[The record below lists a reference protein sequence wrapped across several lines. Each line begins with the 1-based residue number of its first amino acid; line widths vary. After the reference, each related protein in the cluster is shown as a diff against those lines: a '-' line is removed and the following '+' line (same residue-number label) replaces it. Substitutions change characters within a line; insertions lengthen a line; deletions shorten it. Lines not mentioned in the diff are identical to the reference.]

1 MYFLCTNIYFLHRTL
16 LNTSKHDDYTIVT
29 IMSKH
34 FLDRTDPTFVQD
46 LKDSIIH
53 VTEVVRRINE
63 HLCDTKDVKDVKL
76 HVMETKI
83 RPDVR
88 KRKRYSDNG
97 DVKVTWTHHGVP
109 KSAML
114 ELKQRKSYKFDSLSK
129 FRYPDVF
136 VDSLPKFEKIS
147 NRGDTLGYVLTDQYM
162 RCIFSTSM
170 STFQDHM
177 IVKDQYFRGRRVQW
191 CSLPKE
197 HFYEGMDQV
206 CQMIVRLVT
215 NFDSMN
221 LDTMVAK
228 NQARQLRLAKK
239 RVKDLAHQ
247 LDIQRNIVK
256 KLEQQGIP
264 IESESSSEQED
275 TANPVLLLKRRR
287 TVGSR

>member
-1 MYFLCTNIYFLHRTL
+1 
-16 LNTSKHDDYTIVT
+16 
-29 IMSKH
+29 MSKH

-46 LKDSIIH
+46 LKDSIVH
-53 VTEVVRRINE
+53 VNEVVRRINE
-63 HLCDTKDVKDVKL
+63 NLRDTKQVQNVQL
-76 HVMETKI
+76 HVMETQI

-88 KRKRYSDNG
+88 KRKRYADSG
-97 DVKVTWTHHGVP
+97 DVQVTWTQHGIP
-109 KSAML
+109 KTAML

-170 STFQDHM
+170 VTFQDHM
-177 IVKDQYFRGRRVQW
+177 IVKDQYFRSRRVQW

-197 HFYEGMDQV
+197 HFHEGMDQV
-206 CQMIVRLVT
+206 CQMIVRLIT
-215 NFDSMN
+215 NFDSMDLN
-221 LDTMVAK
+221 TMVAK
-228 NQARQLRLAKK
+228 NQSRQLRLAKK

-247 LDIQRNIVK
+247 LDNQRNIVK
-256 KLEQQGIP
+256 KLEEQGMH

-275 TANPVLLLKRRR
+275 NPTMLFKRRR
-287 TVGSR
+287 MVSSR